1 MGVTENYLFSPI
13 MELFSYT
20 WGSRGNFGFINPII
34 PMGLKREN
42 LEVLLNGSRLTNFQK
57 NLRYLFYV
65 RNIFK

>member
-13 MELFSYT
+13 MELFSYK

-42 LEVLLNGSRLTNFQK
+42 LEVLLNGSRLTIGFPRAFR
-57 NLRYLFYV
+57 LASGTS
-65 RNIFK
+65 